1 MINKAIT
8 LLLLCFVC
16 LTTKAQFNIERLI
29 NGGEMALHYEDYVLS
44 IQYFNRVI
52 ALKPFLYLPWYNR
65 AVAKFYLDDYVGAT
79 NDVSKAIA
87 LNPYID
93 KMYDLRAISFIKQNM
108 FDKAID
114 DYNKAISIDQT
125 VQGYWINRAICLVN
139 NKKLTE
145 ALLQTDTLI
154 HKWPN
159 NSVAYSLKAEVY
171 LNKKDTLTAIKWLD
185 KSLEVNP
192 YDASSWETRA
202 YIALNKK
209 EWKKAETTLSKVIH
223 FKPQTASHYLNRALA
238 RVNLNKLSGAMND
251 YDKALELDPNSFLGH
266 YNRALLRLQLGD
278 DNRAIND
285 FNYVLKMEPN
295 NLMAIYNR
303 AILLEKTGDIKKAI
317 NDYSQLIKEFPNFWT
332 GLMARARCYR
342 RIGKNALAEM
352 DEFKVLK
359 ARMDKSLGIQP
370 RWSSA
375 KVKAVRKRNEIDFS
389 KYNNFMVEEEP
400 TIEREYTSDYRGK
413 VQNKDADLA
422 YMPMFE
428 LSYLPYNNGLGT
440 YHPFVAEVEAFNL
453 KQSKQDLLRITC
465 NPISLNET
473 QSKHFF
479 SITDSLSVRLDE
491 VSQPDKKALLLLQRA
506 IAYSVLQ
513 DKEAALEDLNSL
525 IKIDSLNALAY
536 WHLGVCQ
543 SVSNSLKTKKAS
555 DVMLNIEKSKD
566 YFNKSLALNGQNA
579 FIYYN
584 RANLWAMQKNWQ
596 EALNDYNKAI
606 SLDPTLAE
614 AYYNKG
620 LVLFELKDVVNAT
633 SSLSKAGELGLY
645 KAYSVIK
652 HKKSSIKNKE
662 TKKK

>member
-1 MINKAIT
+1 MINRAIT
-8 LLLLCFVC
+8 LLFLCFVC

-185 KSLEVNP
+185 KSLEINP

-209 EWKKAETTLSKVIH
+209 EWKKAETTLTKVIH

-513 DKEAALEDLNSL
+513 DKEAALDDLNSL

-566 YFNKSLALNGQNA
+566 YFNKSLALNAQNA

-584 RANLWAMQKNWQ
+584 RANLWAMQKNWK

>member
-1 MINKAIT
+1 
-8 LLLLCFVC
+8 
-16 LTTKAQFNIERLI
+16 
-29 NGGEMALHYEDYVLS
+29 
-44 IQYFNRVI
+44 
-52 ALKPFLYLPWYNR
+52 
-65 AVAKFYLDDYVGAT
+65 
-79 NDVSKAIA
+79 
-87 LNPYID
+87 
-93 KMYDLRAISFIKQNM
+93 
-108 FDKAID
+108 
-114 DYNKAISIDQT
+114 
-125 VQGYWINRAICLVN
+125 
-139 NKKLTE
+139 
-145 ALLQTDTLI
+145 
-154 HKWPN
+154 
-159 NSVAYSLKAEVY
+159 
-171 LNKKDTLTAIKWLD
+171 
-185 KSLEVNP
+185 
-192 YDASSWETRA
+192 
-202 YIALNKK
+202 
-209 EWKKAETTLSKVIH
+209 
-223 FKPQTASHYLNRALA
+223 
-238 RVNLNKLSGAMND
+238 
-251 YDKALELDPNSFLGH
+251 
-266 YNRALLRLQLGD
+266 
-278 DNRAIND
+278 
-285 FNYVLKMEPN
+285 
-295 NLMAIYNR
+295 
-303 AILLEKTGDIKKAI
+303 
-317 NDYSQLIKEFPNFWT
+317 
-332 GLMARARCYR
+332 
-342 RIGKNALAEM
+342 
-352 DEFKVLK
+352 
-359 ARMDKSLGIQP
+359 
-370 RWSSA
+370 
-375 KVKAVRKRNEIDFS
+375 
-389 KYNNFMVEEEP
+389 
-400 TIEREYTSDYRGK
+400 
-413 VQNKDADLA
+413 
-422 YMPMFE
+422 MPMFE

-491 VSQPDKKALLLLQRA
+491 VSQPDKKVLLLLQRA

-513 DKEAALEDLNSL
+513 DKEAALDDLSSL

-566 YFNKSLALNGQNA
+566 YFNKSLALNAQNA

-584 RANLWAMQKNWQ
+584 RANLWAIQKNWK

>member
-1 MINKAIT
+1 
-8 LLLLCFVC
+8 VC

-185 KSLEVNP
+185 KSLEINP

-332 GLMARARCYR
+332 GLIARARCYR

-513 DKEAALEDLNSL
+513 DKEAALDDLNSL

-566 YFNKSLALNGQNA
+566 YFNKSLALNAQNA

-584 RANLWAMQKNWQ
+584 RANLWAMQKNWK

-620 LVLFELKDVVNAT
+620 LVLFELKDIANAT

>member
-1 MINKAIT
+1 
-8 LLLLCFVC
+8 
-16 LTTKAQFNIERLI
+16 
-29 NGGEMALHYEDYVLS
+29 
-44 IQYFNRVI
+44 
-52 ALKPFLYLPWYNR
+52 
-65 AVAKFYLDDYVGAT
+65 
-79 NDVSKAIA
+79 
-87 LNPYID
+87 
-93 KMYDLRAISFIKQNM
+93 
-108 FDKAID
+108 
-114 DYNKAISIDQT
+114 
-125 VQGYWINRAICLVN
+125 
-139 NKKLTE
+139 
-145 ALLQTDTLI
+145 
-154 HKWPN
+154 
-159 NSVAYSLKAEVY
+159 
-171 LNKKDTLTAIKWLD
+171 
-185 KSLEVNP
+185 
-192 YDASSWETRA
+192 
-202 YIALNKK
+202 
-209 EWKKAETTLSKVIH
+209 
-223 FKPQTASHYLNRALA
+223 
-238 RVNLNKLSGAMND
+238 
-251 YDKALELDPNSFLGH
+251 
-266 YNRALLRLQLGD
+266 
-278 DNRAIND
+278 
-285 FNYVLKMEPN
+285 MEPN

-566 YFNKSLALNGQNA
+566 YFNKSLALNAQNA

-584 RANLWAMQKNWQ
+584 RANLWAMQKNWK

-606 SLDPTLAE
+606 ALDPTLAE